1 MSTCS
6 MDYVLLLPS
15 GGMSNCSIQEYHRSP
30 YKKNDKLPVLKQ
42 RLYDGVTQTN
52 ISFSFRC
59 DLLIL
64 FG

>member
-15 GGMSNCSIQEYHRSP
+15 GGMSNHSIQEYHRSP

-42 RLYDGVTQTN
+42 RLYDGVT
-52 ISFSFRC
+52 
-59 DLLIL
+59 
-64 FG
+64 